1 MRFLEFLA
9 TLRTPLLDKLFLL
22 ITELGGEM
30 AFIAVAVIVFWCFSK
45 KNGYLL
51 LSVGFVGMVVNQFLK
66 ISFGILRPWDL
77 NPSFEAVPEAVPDAG
92 GFSFPSGHTQ
102 NSVGIFGTIATFSKN
117 SWIRAICL
125 VICLIVPFSRMY
137 LGVHTPLDVF
147 FSFFFAILVILTIK
161 PIFNEAYRTTCR
173 MYIFLGAMSILAI
186 LFVVYVEFIFDP
198 ATLAENQVHNYTSAL
213 KNAYLILGALVGV
226 LIAFPIERHLIKFD
240 EGGKWYTQIFKVVI
254 GLGLVLLLL
263 NGLKL
268 PLNMILP
275 EYTFARAVRYGL
287 VVIFVIAVYP
297 ISFKWFGRLERKIEK
312 MRTRKRIKAK

>member
-9 TLRTPLLDKLFLL
+9 TLRTPLLNKLFLL

-102 NSVGIFGTIATFSKN
+102 NSVGIFGTIATFAKN

-161 PIFNEAYRTTCR
+161 PIFCEAYRTTCR
-173 MYIFLGAMSILAI
+173 MYIFLGVMSILAI

-198 ATLAENQVHNYTSAL
+198 STLAENQVHNYTSAL

-275 EYTFARAVRYGL
+275 EYTFARTVRYGL

-297 ISFKWFGRLERKIEK
+297 ISFKWFRKLENKIEK